1 MLISVWSLGKF
12 FKSGKPL
19 YKIFSV
25 AKLLTD
31 LHTPG
36 VCCQKEYRHG
46 WILDGCLLS
55 KVQLTSCQIPP
66 RLGFSFSSRCI
77 LTFMSVNMSHH
88 DRARLSLQ
96 MCTRL
101 LIFYNTPSIFYSVS
115 LQRAKVSHPE
125 DTRPRCRSGTS
136 APGSQPPRSPSSR
149 RWDHS
154 LEKWNRMKW
163 NETEKWRRNLLHH
176 VLLIQTTNLLF
187 VLILMFL
194 LFLMLR
200 NSLPRLRLTHSSQKV
215 TLIVFFV

>member
-12 FKSGKPL
+12 FKSGKLL

-31 LHTPG
+31 PHTPG

-55 KVQLTSCQIPP
+55 KVQLTSCQILP
-66 RLGFSFSSRCI
+66 RLGFSFSPRCI

-115 LQRAKVSHPE
+115 LQRAKLSHPE

-154 LEKWNRMKW
+154 LEGKQR
-163 NETEKWRRNLLHH
+163 NEGE
-176 VLLIQTTNLLF
+176 IYCTTFYWFRPQIFCLCWFSCFFCFSCSETLF
-187 VLILMFL
+187 QDSDSLT
-194 LFLMLR
+194 
-200 NSLPRLRLTHSSQKV
+200 LPRKSR
-215 TLIVFFV
+215 